1 MREKAAAIDKS
12 KEIKTKSAIREY
24 AEVIIAAILLALFIR
39 TFTFQAFKIPSG
51 SMESTLQVGDHIMV
65 NKFIYGVRLPFINK
79 VIIPIKNP
87 KRGDIIVFIYPVDPS
102 KDFIKRVIGVAG
114 DTVEIKQKKVF
125 INGQPVPDLH
135 AQFTDNYS
143 MAANL
148 KPRDNFGP
156 ITIPEDNL
164 FVMGDNRDHSLDSR
178 FWGMV
183 DLKAVRGKAVIIYW
197 SWDSDNWRVRWR
209 RLGHLLQ

>member
-65 NKFIYGVRLPFINK
+65 NKFIYGIRLPFVNK

-87 KRGDIIVFIYPVDPS
+87 KRGDIIVFIYPVDPG